1 MQMKIYYYFGSSRD
15 DKEKN
20 IVNAIYG
27 DEIIYLYKK
36 PWEFIDVL
44 QHDDILICSSVE
56 ELTEMEDITSNVDN
70 VVKEY
75 MSIYNHGVEL
85 VFDKSTQ
92 CNSLFI
98 KTLVSSVDEF
108 EDTLRKCIL
117 NYINQKNIE
126 SKYAKKHKI
135 TADKNGTKLGIK
147 KGTKLVTKRSIY
159 VKEKIKELS
168 KEYEGKLTDEE
179 LIRELGV
186 ARNTYFKY
194 KKELK
199 TGGI

>member
-1 MQMKIYYYFGSSRD
+1 MKIYYYFSSSRA
-15 DKEKN
+15 DKEKI
-20 IVNAIYG
+20 IVRTIYG
-27 DEIIYLYKK
+27 DEITYLSKK
-36 PWEFIDVL
+36 PWEYIEVF
-44 QHDDILICSSVE
+44 QQDDILICSSVE
-56 ELTEMEDITSNVDN
+56 ELTEMEDIASNVDN
-70 VVKEY
+70 VIKEY
-75 MSIYNHGVEL
+75 MNIFNHGVEL

-98 KTLVSSVDEF
+98 KTLVRNNNEF

-117 NYINQKNIE
+117 NYVNQKNIE
-126 SKYAKKHKI
+126 SKYAKRHKI
-135 TADKNGTKLGIK
+135 TADKNGTKIGIK

-159 VKEKIKELS
+159 VKAKIKEMS

-199 TGGI
+199 ERGM